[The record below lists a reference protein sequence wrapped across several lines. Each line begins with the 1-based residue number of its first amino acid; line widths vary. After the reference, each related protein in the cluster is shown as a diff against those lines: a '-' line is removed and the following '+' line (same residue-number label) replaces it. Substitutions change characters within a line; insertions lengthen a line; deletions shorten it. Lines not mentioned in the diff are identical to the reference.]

1 MRSLLS
7 LVLFLFAALVS
18 AVSTAGNRM
27 LVVLD
32 SPKDKEAYTTF
43 FRDLSERGY
52 QITYE
57 SPKTESLA
65 LFLHGERT
73 YDHLVFL
80 PTKIKGSSFLVSWC

>member
-43 FRDLSERGY
+43 FRDLSGIYPSQLR
-52 QITYE
+52 
-57 SPKTESLA
+57 
-65 LFLHGERT
+65 LFFA
-73 YDHLVFL
+73 HLEAYN
-80 PTKIKGSSFLVSWC
+80 